1 MVSILFYPIEEKDP
15 ERYASVMTEKEK
27 MERGL
32 VYDANRDKELLELR
46 LRAEDLCFSLRNT
59 SPREKEKIREI
70 LYSLI
75 PDLGENTT
83 ILTPFEV
90 DYGTYCHIG
99 KGCFI
104 NHNAY
109 LMDGGGIWVGDNT
122 FIGPS
127 CGLYTASHPL
137 LPSERNRGLE
147 KAGPIHI
154 ASDCWLG
161 SSVVVLP
168 GVTIGEGAVIGAGS
182 VVTKDIPPYV
192 IAVGNPARVLRK
204 ITEKDSF
211 IKN

>member
-1 MVSILFYPIEEKDP
+1 
-15 ERYASVMTEKEK
+15 MTEKEK

-32 VYDANRDKELLELR
+32 VYDANGDMELLALR
-46 LRAEDLCFSLRNT
+46 LKAEDLCFSLRNT
-59 SPREKEKIREI
+59 SPRDTEKIKEI
-70 LYSLI
+70 LSSLI

-109 LMDGGGIWVGDNT
+109 LMDGGGIWIGDNT

-127 CGLYTASHPL
+127 CGLYTATHPL

-147 KAGPIHI
+147 KAKPVRIG
-154 ASDCWLG
+154 SDCWLG

-168 GVTIGEGAVIGAGS
+168 GVTIGDGAVIGAGS
-182 VVTKDIPPYV
+182 VVTKDIPPHV
-192 IAVGNPARVLRK
+192 VAAGNPARVLRK
-204 ITEKDSF
+204 ITEEDSL
-211 IKN
+211 IRN